1 MIGLPLP
8 IIPGQGMQRPK
19 GRLLFGF
26 DHNYGFPAGFYE
38 ALWGVEPDSWE
49 QVLEDYY
56 RSVEQFAGWEK
67 ESFGMRSDPMDE
79 AAPTAAG
86 HVRNGA
92 DWLQLEQWSPRE
104 WAREANMQISRLGDI
119 KEGSFW
125 GSRFGPKPDAGMFR
139 TYPLPDGRSFALHDR
154 RLVEMR
160 YRRLQPRHKW
170 ALGPWPIPQT
180 YPSRLMPP
188 A

>member
-1 MIGLPLP
+1 
-8 IIPGQGMQRPK
+8 
-19 GRLLFGF
+19 
-26 DHNYGFPAGFYE
+26 
-38 ALWGVEPDSWE
+38 
-49 QVLEDYY
+49 
-56 RSVEQFAGWEK
+56 
-67 ESFGMRSDPMDE
+67 MDE

-104 WAREANMQISRLGDI
+104 WAREANMQISCLWDI
-119 KEGSFW
+119 KKGSFW